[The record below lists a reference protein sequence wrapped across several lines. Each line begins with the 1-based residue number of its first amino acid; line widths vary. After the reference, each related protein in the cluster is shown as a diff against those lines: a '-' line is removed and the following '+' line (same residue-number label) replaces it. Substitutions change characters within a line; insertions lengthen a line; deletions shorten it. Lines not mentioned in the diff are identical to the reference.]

1 MTRKRFAIK
10 KVYNSIVP
18 RIYTLI
24 GKTRLPYYPAKISI
38 ESGNL
43 CNLRCPL
50 CPTGQQDKSA
60 KKGFLSFDV
69 FQKIIDE
76 IGKNL
81 TMIRLYN
88 WGEPLLNKDFLR
100 MVHYAKDRDIDLKI
114 STNLSMNTEDSTI
127 RELLKAR
134 LEKIYISCNGA
145 SSATY
150 LKYHIGGDFELVMNN
165 MKRLV
170 HMRKAIPGCR
180 TRLVWLFHVFR
191 HNEHEIDIARE
202 LARKIGITI
211 KISRMRPDM
220 GREVFET
227 TQKALER
234 DKEWIP
240 DNPLYTVASTKRQ
253 KRIGCILPWTETMI
267 NWDGSV
273 LPCCAV
279 YSEKYAFGNILENSF
294 AEIWNNEM
302 YVAAR
307 KEILGVKNDTQ
318 TICHTCK
325 SSGYLHE

>member
-1 MTRKRFAIK
+1 MSTIK
-10 KVYNSIVP
+10 KIYSSILP
-18 RIYTLI
+18 GIYMFL
-24 GKTRLPYYPAKISI
+24 GKTQLPYYPSKISI

-60 KKGFLSFDV
+60 QKGFISFDV
-69 FQKIIDE
+69 FKKVIDE
-76 IGKNL
+76 IGQSL
-81 TMIRLYN
+81 TLIRLYN
-88 WGEPLLNKDFLR
+88 WGEPLLNKDLQR
-100 MVHYAKDRDIDLKI
+100 MIHYAKERCIDIKI
-114 STNLSMNTEDSTI
+114 STNLSMRMKDDQLS
-127 RELLKAR
+127 ELLKSG

-145 SSATY
+145 SPSTY
-150 LKYHIGGDFELVMNN
+150 IKYHAGGDFELVMDN

-170 HMRKAIPGCR
+170 QKKKELPGCH
-180 TRLVWLFHVFR
+180 TKLVWLFHVFK
-191 HNEHEIDIARE
+191 HNEHETNAAQE
-202 LARKIGITI
+202 LAKKIGINI

-220 GREVFET
+220 GKEIFET

-234 DKEWIP
+234 DKAWIP
-240 DNPLYTVASTKRQ
+240 DNPAYTVISTKRK
-253 KRIGCILPWTETMI
+253 KRIGCMLPWTETMI

-279 YSEKYAFGNILENSF
+279 YSEKYAFGNILKNSF

-307 KEILGVKNDTQ
+307 KEILGIKNEKK

-325 SSGYLHE
+325 NSGFLHGG